1 MIQDTESENEEEF
14 DLSGS
19 GYLSDAG
26 SPPPNVSQSPPS
38 LCTFPVASPDPKTD
52 RPRQVNSEFARVK
65 LAEFRGSNKS
75 LASIHSAESFD
86 VAVADVDDDDRM
98 LYLLCARCIAFPF
111 NAKYQLETAP
121 PKPKLNS
128 VSFEKLRA
136 VLVACAEGG
145 EMRAEAELNTW
156 ELKHA
161 QSGSFQEAVRWYV
174 AHVLDNQSVKSL
186 CARGAMSCR
195 ELENVF
201 ETYLRARA
209 VQRGLAKEDT
219 AYTASGFAKLVE
231 TGSQLPYNEYVLQT
245 PLVAGGTLSVAD
257 QERLYTT
264 FQKILNIS
272 TTKHNLLYR
281 ICQVRRRVVG
291 KGGGGGGGGGG
302 GWDVMFC
309 FQLGSHDEQ
318 EAVVRKELQRR
329 KDMLDK
335 VCVCLCVM
343 CACV

>member
-1 MIQDTESENEEEF
+1 MIQDTESENEDEF
-14 DLSGS
+14 GS
-19 GYLSDAG
+19 GYLSDPVP
-26 SPPPNVSQSPPS
+26 PPPNVSQSPPS
-38 LCTFPVASPDPKTD
+38 LCTFPVASADPRTD

-65 LAEFRGSNKS
+65 LAEFHGSNKS

-121 PKPKLNS
+121 PKLKPKLNS
-128 VSFEKLRA
+128 DSFEKLRA
-136 VLVACAEGG
+136 ALVACAEGG
-145 EMRAEAELNTW
+145 EMRAEAELNSS

-186 CARGAMSCR
+186 CARGALSCR

-201 ETYLRARA
+201 ETYLRAHA
-209 VQRGLAKEDT
+209 VQRGQEKEET
-219 AYTASGFAKLVE
+219 AYTASSFAKLVE
-231 TGSQLPYNEYVLQT
+231 TGPQLSYNCDYVPVT
-245 PLVAGGTLSVAD
+245 PLVAGGTLSTVE

-281 ICQVRRRVVG
+281 ICQVGRVVG
-291 KGGGGGGGGGG
+291 SAGA
-302 GWDVMFC
+302 VYT
-309 FQLGSHDEQ
+309 GS
-318 EAVVRKELQRR
+318 
-329 KDMLDK
+329 
-335 VCVCLCVM
+335 
-343 CACV
+343 